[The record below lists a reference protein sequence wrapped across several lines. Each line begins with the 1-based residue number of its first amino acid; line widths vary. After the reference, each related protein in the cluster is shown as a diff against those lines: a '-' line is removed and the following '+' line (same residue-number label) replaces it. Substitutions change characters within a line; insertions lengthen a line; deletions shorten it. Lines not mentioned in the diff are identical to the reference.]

1 MAKRAVP
8 PPGLGDIMAANR
20 PPLMNAP
27 RDRTAWLLGG
37 EAHCLTPPLIPPQ
50 PRRIVLLGPPG
61 IGKGTQAALLG
72 AALGACHLS
81 TGEILR
87 TARPAPPTPPGPAMR
102 TALNYARR
110 GDIVP
115 EDVLLDLINER
126 CRCLTCAGGFI
137 LDGFPRTLRH
147 AEALDR
153 LLENNDLSLDAVVL
167 YDLPA
172 TQIVPRLL
180 GRRFCPTCQRIYH
193 VKTCPPKATGIC
205 DDCQSKLTQ
214 RRDDRIDSIRLI
226 QGSYASSPQP
236 LIRHYQSRGLLVIV
250 PAQGTP
256 EEIFMRTI
264 DAFKHASAAQ
274 PAWNTA
280 DFLPPAGNVPSVTEG
295 S

>member
-1 MAKRAVP
+1 
-8 PPGLGDIMAANR
+8 
-20 PPLMNAP
+20 MNAP

-37 EAHCLTPPLIPPQ
+37 EARCLTPPLVPPQ

-72 AALGACHLS
+72 AALGACYLS
-81 TGEILR
+81 TGEILHS
-87 TARPAPPTPPGPAMR
+87 TRPAQPVPPGPALR

-110 GDIVP
+110 GDTVP

-137 LDGFPRTLRH
+137 LDGFPRTLPQ

-153 LLENNDLSLDAVVL
+153 LLETNDLALDAVVL

-172 TQIVPRLL
+172 AKIVPRLL
-180 GRRFCPTCQRIYH
+180 GRRVCPTCQRIYH
-193 VKTCPPKATGIC
+193 VKSRPPKTAGVC
-205 DDCQSKLTQ
+205 DDCQTKLVQ
-214 RRDDRIDSIRLI
+214 RNEDRIDSIRLL
-226 QGSYASSPQP
+226 QHTYAMSPRT
-236 LIRHYQSRGLLVIV
+236 LIRYYQSRSLLVTV
-250 PAQGTP
+250 SADGTP

-274 PAWNTA
+274 PAWNPA
-280 DFLPPAGNVPSVTEG
+280 SFLPPGAGIPAG
-295 S
+295 GAIGDGL

>member
-1 MAKRAVP
+1 
-8 PPGLGDIMAANR
+8 
-20 PPLMNAP
+20 MNAP
-27 RDRTAWLLGG
+27 RDHTAWLLGG
-37 EAHCLTPPLIPPQ
+37 EARCPTPPLIPPQ

-72 AALGACHLS
+72 AALGTCYLS

-87 TARPAPPTPPGPAMR
+87 AARPTPPFPPGPAMR

-110 GDIVP
+110 GDTVP
-115 EDVLLDLINER
+115 EDVLLYLINER

-153 LLENNDLSLDAVVL
+153 LMEANDLSLDAVVL

-172 TQIVPRLL
+172 TLIVPRLL
-180 GRRFCPTCQRIYH
+180 GRRVCPTCQRIYH
-193 VKTCPPKATGIC
+193 VKARPPRVAGLC
-205 DDCQSKLTQ
+205 DDCQSKLEQ
-214 RRDDRIDSIRLI
+214 RRADRIDSIRLI
-226 QGSYASSPQP
+226 QGTYATSPQP
-236 LIRHYQSRGLLVIV
+236 LIRHYQSRGLLVTV

-274 PAWNTA
+274 PAWDTA
-280 DFLPPAGNVPSVTEG
+280 GFLPRAAGLPSVTEG
-295 S
+295 I